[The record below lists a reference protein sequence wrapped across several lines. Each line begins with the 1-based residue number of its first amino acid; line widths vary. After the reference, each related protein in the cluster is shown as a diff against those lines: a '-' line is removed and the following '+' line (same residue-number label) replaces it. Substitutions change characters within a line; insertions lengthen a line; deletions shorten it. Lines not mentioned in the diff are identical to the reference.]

1 MTAQAPSKI
10 GTGTIIWFDQ
20 KSGCGFVKP
29 DDGGSDLFV
38 RTSAKPTA
46 QACETG
52 ERIEY
57 ALLTGEAVI
66 RAKV

>member
-1 MTAQAPSKI
+1 MTAQAPSRT

-20 KSGCGFVKP
+20 QSGYGFVKP
-29 DDGGSDLFV
+29 EDGGSDLFV
-38 RTSAKPTA
+38 RTSAKLKA
-46 QACETG
+46 QTFEVG

-66 RAKV
+66 RAKL